1 MEWTTRDP
9 VKIQIV
15 SSAENTPLIEHD
27 LNELLTDAT
36 ACDYSSYVDDNG
48 MTFIKI
54 ECMVSEEEKERVWD
68 LIRFKHRR
76 DCNISSEPKAFY
88 D

>member
-1 MEWTTRDP
+1 VESLTRDP

-27 LNELLTDAT
+27 LQELLLDAT
-36 ACDYSSYVDDNG
+36 ACEYSSYVNDDG

-54 ECMVSEEEKERVWD
+54 EFMVSEEEKERVWD

-76 DCNISSEPKAFY
+76 DCNISSEPKTFY
-88 D
+88 E